1 MENTEQPSKTRI
13 LQIILAIVPLILLIL
28 VWTKK
33 EVYFENDKVIF
44 RIISFTLLTVSGFL
58 SYQNS
63 QEEKRKRMS
72 ILLMVILGINAF
84 IALYDFLKI

>member
-63 QEEKRKRMS
+63 QDEKRKRMS